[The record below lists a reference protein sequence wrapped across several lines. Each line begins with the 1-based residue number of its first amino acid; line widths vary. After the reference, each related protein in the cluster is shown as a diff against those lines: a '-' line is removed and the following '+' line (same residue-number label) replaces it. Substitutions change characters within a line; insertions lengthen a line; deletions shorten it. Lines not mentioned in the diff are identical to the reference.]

1 MMAKGRNVVEL
12 LGNVGKPPELKDVNG
27 QALLK
32 FSLATPDGYKDK
44 SGQWVDV
51 TDWHNVVVWGK
62 MASTLSQYISQ
73 GSKLFVEGKLKT
85 RSYEKN
91 GEKRYATEVVARD
104 IVLCGEKKE
113 RIDPPQAQA
122 SAPYNSDA
130 DDDIPF

>member
-1 MMAKGRNVVEL
+1 MAKGRNVVEL

-32 FSLATPDGYKDK
+32 FSLATPDGYKGKD
-44 SGQWVDV
+44 GQWVDV

-62 MASTLSQYISQ
+62 MASTLSPYIAQ
-73 GSKLFVEGKLKT
+73 GSKLFIEGKLKT

-91 GEKRYATEVVARD
+91 GEKRYTTEVVARD

-113 RIDPPQAQA
+113 RS
-122 SAPYNSDA
+122 SAPADTVTYNHEE
-130 DDDIPF
+130 DDNIPF